1 MYTVIHLTNTQ
12 PIRNLSTTTHS
23 FDLPLTPSV
32 PVPFLYPYPDCYPSL
47 PPYPY
52 PYATHINAPSASQ
65 KDDMLGLGRVLIW
78 LMAPVAAEY
87 LKYGKTVVSDPRRS
101 VKLLK
106 VLESV
111 QLRESSSSSSSA
123 TTAAA
128 SDKTTAASSSSSSSK
143 DATIGASGVPSYAIP
158 RDVADQGTS
167 YHPSPIHNI
176 TDSLIHFIR
185 TYSY

>member
-1 MYTVIHLTNTQ
+1 
-12 PIRNLSTTTHS
+12 
-23 FDLPLTPSV
+23 
-32 PVPFLYPYPDCYPSL
+32 
-47 PPYPY
+47 
-52 PYATHINAPSASQ
+52 
-65 KDDMLGLGRVLIW
+65 MLGLGRVLIW

-111 QLRESSSSSSSA
+111 QLRELSSSSA
-123 TTAAA
+123 TTAS
-128 SDKTTAASSSSSSSK
+128 SDKTTAASASSSSSK

-167 YHPSPIHNI
+167 YHTSPIHDI
-176 TDSLIHFIR
+176 TDSLIHLVR